1 MHLDHIKMVPETGR
15 HAEQVP
21 SGFFYSRIVE
31 KNQDDF
37 KKINPREE
45 FNRRVRELIE
55 EQRDQ
60 ISEQFEE
67 FGEPVST
74 LAQDVLFSNERIT
87 VGFRGRH
94 PSSGSIY
101 ATKYTGEK
109 TEEPVL
115 LSVLSE
121 DTNRHRRPDERSK
134 ELRIALLSKS
144 ADDAEKMVGFFGS
157 EIQEIQ
163 TYVGEYA
170 DMKIFRNG
178 GEIVH
183 DYFDERITENSN
195 LEGWHQDMH
204 EDDFEEEVFMAVRK
218 LTSVA
223 LDNIRIEVDVGDN
236 PDFDVAAL
244 PLGGFGTNYAIEVKN
259 YLQEDNDEV
268 DEAPATNKDAGE
280 LRSELIRKP
289 KEFAEQADC
298 DLITIVK
305 GLSGEQYDDLNRL
318 AESSSVVLLNDD
330 NYEEELRKLLVEESF
345 KEMSEYVV

>member
-1 MHLDHIKMVPETGR
+1 MHIDHIKMVPETGR

-21 SGFFYSRIVE
+21 SEFFYTRIVE
-31 KNQDDF
+31 KNEEDF
-37 KKINPREE
+37 QKVNPREE
-45 FNRRVRELIE
+45 FNQRVRELIE
-55 EQRDQ
+55 EQREQ
-60 ISEQFEE
+60 ISEQVEE

-74 LAQDVLFSNERIT
+74 LAQEVLFSNERIT

-94 PSSGSIY
+94 PGSESVY
-101 ATKYTGEK
+101 ATKYTGDK
-109 TEEPVL
+109 TKGPVL
-115 LSVLSE
+115 LFVLGEETS
-121 DTNRHRRPDERSK
+121 RRRRADERTK

-157 EIQEIQ
+157 EIQEIE
-163 TYVGEYA
+163 TYVGDYA
-170 DMKIFRNG
+170 DMKIFKNG

-183 DYFDERITENSN
+183 DYFDERITANSN
-195 LEGWHQDMH
+195 LEGWHQDIH
-204 EDDFEEEVFMAVRK
+204 EDDFEEEVFKTVRE

-244 PLGGFGTNYAIEVKN
+244 PLGGFGTSYAIEVKD

-268 DEAPATNKDAGE
+268 SEAPADNKDAGE

-289 KEFAEQADC
+289 KEYAEQADC

-305 GLSGEQYDDLNRL
+305 GLSEEQYGDLTRL
-318 AESSSVVLLNDD
+318 AESSSVVLLNHN
-330 NYEEELRKLLVEESF
+330 NYQEELRKLLIEESF